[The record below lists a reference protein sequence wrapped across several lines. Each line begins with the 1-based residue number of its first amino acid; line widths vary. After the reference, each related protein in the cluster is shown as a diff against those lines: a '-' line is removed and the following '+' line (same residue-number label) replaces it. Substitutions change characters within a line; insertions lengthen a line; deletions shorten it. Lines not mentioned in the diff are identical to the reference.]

1 MPFINHQTNFGR
13 SAAGIPQSTP
23 RIRHLCKYFLC
34 WKIFLIKHNC
44 ALTRS
49 HVLCDDQHCLLP
61 VSSTQLRGDAYSSNM
76 TSNQSASLWKF
87 PSYLMLMNFRSS
99 ILTISSLCTQCR
111 SRVSPTVMG
120 LLSKEGNW
128 NTMPSSARCLLEFQT
143 NLRRDFTITEKTL
156 STRKRP

>member
-1 MPFINHQTNFGR
+1 MGESPG
-13 SAAGIPQSTP
+13 P
-23 RIRHLCKYFLC
+23 
-34 WKIFLIKHNC
+34 
-44 ALTRS
+44 
-49 HVLCDDQHCLLP
+49 VL
-61 VSSTQLRGDAYSSNM
+61 SSTQLRGDAYSSNM

-143 NLRRDFTITEKTL
+143 SLRRDFTITEKTL